1 MTAVL
6 TCIVVEHDWRLVLL
20 AAAVCIFSCSMSL
33 GLYARLG
40 RSADYAGR
48 ALTLAGFVAGAGIWA
63 THFVAMMAFRSDAP
77 AAYDPGLTGLS
88 LALSILFATLGFGA
102 AAQPAANRWLGG
114 AILGTGVAIMHFTG
128 MLALRVPGHLAWNPT
143 EVVASIVIGVTLA
156 SATLRVC
163 TADASRSRLAIAIT
177 LFTLAIVG
185 LHFTAMAAVRITP
198 DPRVIVSGAVLP
210 PQQVALLAA
219 AVTVI
224 SLSALAFVV
233 LFGRSRR
240 IAFDRL
246 RDAIDAMPN
255 GLAVYDADDRLV
267 AWNGAFADFAGPAA
281 GIAPGAPRQALVR
294 VLADKLA
301 AARGEPAGELADIA
315 SGEAIELPSGDGR
328 WWRVERRETRRG
340 GSVSAFVE
348 ITAQKAA
355 VAAAEDASLAK
366 TAFLANMSHELRTP
380 LNGVMG
386 VASALRRE
394 VTSAQGQEML
404 SLIEDSARTLERVL
418 SDVLDLSK
426 IEARKI
432 QIEQRDFDLR
442 REIEAAV
449 MPFAARAA
457 DRGIGFRLQM
467 DADEGPA
474 VVGDALRL
482 RQILSNL
489 VSNAVKF
496 TDVGEVTIAVE
507 THEAA
512 HGWEVAVEVRDT
524 GIGFDAAEADR
535 LFEAFE
541 QHDASTTRRFGG
553 TGLGLP
559 ICKGLA
565 DLLGGRLTVT
575 SQPGQGT
582 CFRLEARFA
591 HASAVATDPAAPFDT
606 TQLRPLRVL
615 LAEDHP
621 TNQRVVQLLLEPY
634 GADLVIVEDGE
645 AAVARCCGREPFDLV
660 LMDMQMPVMDGL
672 TATRRIRAW
681 EAAEGRAPIPV
692 AMLTA
697 NATAE
702 HIVMARAA
710 GAHHHIAK
718 PISAESLVAG
728 IEATLAIAAEAQT
741 PARASA

>member
-40 RSADYAGR
+40 RSPDYAGR

-114 AILGTGVAIMHFTG
+114 AVLGAGVAAMHFTG
-128 MLALRVPGHLAWNPT
+128 MLALRVPGHLAWNAA
-143 EVVASIVIGVTLA
+143 EVVASIVIGVALA
-156 SATLRVC
+156 SAALRVC
-163 TADASRSRLAIAIT
+163 TPGASPYRLAIAIG

-185 LHFTAMAAVRITP
+185 LHFTAMAGVRIMP

-210 PQQVALLAA
+210 PQQVALAAA
-219 AVTVI
+219 AVTVV
-224 SLSALAFVV
+224 SLSALAAVV

-281 GIAPGAPRQALVR
+281 GIALGAPRQALVR
-294 VLADKLA
+294 VLGEKLA
-301 AARGEPAGELADIA
+301 AARGEARAEAPDIA
-315 SGEAIELPSGDGR
+315 SGEAVELPSADGR
-328 WWRVERRETRRG
+328 WWRVERRATRRG

-366 TAFLANMSHELRTP
+366 SVFLANMSHELRTP

-404 SLIEDSARTLERVL
+404 NLIDESARTLERVL

-432 QIEQRDFDLR
+432 RIEQRDFDLR

-457 DRGIGFRLQM
+457 DRGVGFRVQ
-467 DADEGPA
+467 ADGIDGLA
-474 VVGDALRL
+474 VSGDALRL

-496 TDVGEVTIAVE
+496 TEAGEVAVAATAHE
-507 THEAA
+507 TAD
-512 HGWEVAVEVRDT
+512 GWDVVVEVRDT
-524 GIGFDAAEADR
+524 GIGFDANDADR
-535 LFEAFE
+535 LFQAFE
-541 QHDASTTRRFGG
+541 QHDVSTTRRFGG

-565 DLLGGRLTVT
+565 DLLGGRLTVS
-575 SQPGQGT
+575 SQPGQGS

-591 HASAVATDPAAPFDT
+591 RASSIAEDAADPYEAAG
-606 TQLRPLRVL
+606 LRPLRVL
-615 LAEDHP
+615 VAEDHP

-645 AAVARCCGREPFDLV
+645 AAVARCCREPFDLV

-672 TATRRIRAW
+672 AATRRIRAW
-681 EAAEGRAPIPV
+681 EAAEGRAAVPL

-697 NATAE
+697 NATTE
-702 HIVMARAA
+702 HVAQAHAA

-728 IEATLAIAAEAQT
+728 IEATLAIAAEAQ
-741 PARASA
+741 PQARASA

>member
-6 TCIVVEHDWRLVLL
+6 TCVLVEHDWRLVLL
-20 AAAVCIFSCSMSL
+20 AAAVCVFSCSMSL

-40 RSADYAGR
+40 RSPDYAGR

-88 LALSILFATLGFGA
+88 LVLSILFATLGFGA

-114 AILGTGVAIMHFTG
+114 AILGTGVAAMHFTG
-128 MLALRVPGHLAWNPT
+128 MLALRVPGHLAWNAT
-143 EVVASIVIGVTLA
+143 EAVASIVMGVALA
-156 SATLRVC
+156 SAALRVC
-163 TADASRSRLAIAIT
+163 TPGARRSRLAIAIG

-210 PQQVALLAA
+210 PQQVALAAA
-219 AVTVI
+219 AVTVV
-224 SLSALAFVV
+224 SLSALAAVV
-233 LFGRSRR
+233 LVGRSRR

-281 GIAPGAPRQALVR
+281 GIALGAPRQALVR
-294 VLADKLA
+294 VLGEKLA
-301 AARGEPAGELADIA
+301 TARGEAQAEAPDIA
-315 SGEAIELPSGDGR
+315 SGEAVELPSADGR
-328 WWRVERRETRRG
+328 WWRVERRATRRG

-366 TAFLANMSHELRTP
+366 SVFLANMSHELRTP

-394 VTSAQGQEML
+394 VASAQGQEML

-432 QIEQRDFDLR
+432 RIEQRDFDLR

-457 DRGIGFRLQM
+457 DRGVGFRVQ
-467 DADEGPA
+467 ADEIEGLA
-474 VVGDALRL
+474 VSGDALRM

-496 TDVGEVTIAVE
+496 TEVGEVAVAATAHE
-507 THEAA
+507 TAD
-512 HGWEVAVEVRDT
+512 GWDVVVEVRDT
-524 GIGFDAAEADR
+524 GIGFDAGDADR

-541 QHDASTTRRFGG
+541 QHDVSTTRRFGG

-565 DLLGGRLTVT
+565 DLLGGRLTVS
-575 SQPGQGT
+575 SQPGRGS

-591 HASAVATDPAAPFDT
+591 RASTVAEDPAGLSEAAD
-606 TQLRPLRVL
+606 LRPLRVL

-645 AAVARCCGREPFDLV
+645 AAVARCCSEPFDLV

-681 EAAEGRAPIPV
+681 EAAEGRAPIPI

-697 NATAE
+697 NATTE
-702 HIVMARAA
+702 HVALAHAA

-728 IEATLAIAAEAQT
+728 IEATLAIAADAPTQ
-741 PARASA
+741 ARASA